1 MELSQI
7 RMICINLNRSPQRWA
22 FMAAQFRALGVD
34 VERLAAIDGAANVPA
49 WLAPEFAG
57 PHQLTSGEVGCYAS
71 HLVAAQMVV
80 GQCLPHVVVLE
91 DDVTLDPDFPM
102 ACREA
107 IDNAPAGWDC
117 IHLSGVVKRSVVAVQ
132 NLPNERALV
141 RYSRMPLN
149 AAAYILS
156 NSGARKLLTPAP
168 RRCPNDVEV
177 RHAWLANLNV
187 LGVYPAPARQTNNF
201 QSDIGHFQHA
211 PSSRLFSP
219 GPFSEVYLEWWTARR
234 LGLTIYARARLANI
248 ANSVR
253 RRIERSGKRN
263 VAVLRLR
270 KSGVER
276 LASPDTTGKD
286 SRYGYI
292 GDDVAMRVTDQR

>member
-1 MELSQI
+1 MRI
-7 RMICINLNRSPQRWA
+7 ICINLDHSPQRWT
-22 FMAAQFRALGVD
+22 FMTGQLRALGVE

-57 PHQLTSGEVGCYAS
+57 PHQLTSGEVGCNAS

-80 GQCLPHVVVLE
+80 GQGLPHVVILE
-91 DDVTLDPDFPM
+91 DDVTLDPDFPL

-107 IDNAPAGWDC
+107 VDNAPAGWDC

-132 NLPNERALV
+132 NLLNGRTLV

-156 NSGARKLLTPAP
+156 NRGARKLLTPAP
-168 RRCPNDVEV
+168 RRCAYDVEV

-187 LGVYPAPARQTNNF
+187 LGVYPAPARQTNSF
-201 QSDIGHFQHA
+201 QSDIGHYG
-211 PSSRLFSP
+211 PSSL
-219 GPFSEVYLEWWTARR
+219 GPFSEVYLEWWTARS
-234 LGLTIYARARLANI
+234 LGLTVYARARFANI
-248 ANSVR
+248 ANSLR

-276 LASPDTTGKD
+276 LASPDTTAKD
-286 SRYGYI
+286 SRYGTS
-292 GDDVAMRVTDQR
+292 ATM

>member
-1 MELSQI
+1 M
-7 RMICINLNRSPQRWA
+7 RVICINLDRSPRRWA
-22 FMAAQFRALGVD
+22 FMAAQFQALGVE

>member
-1 MELSQI
+1 M
-7 RMICINLNRSPQRWA
+7 RVICINLDRSPRRWA
-22 FMAAQFRALGVD
+22 FMAAQFQALGVE

-91 DDVTLDPDFPM
+91 DDVTLDPDFPL

-132 NLPNERALV
+132 NLLNGRTLV

-219 GPFSEVYLEWWTARR
+219 GPFSEVYLEWWTARS
-234 LGLTIYARARLANI
+234 LGLTVYARARLANI

-253 RRIERSGKRN
+253 PRIERSGNRN

-270 KSGVER
+270 KLGVER
-276 LASPDTTGKD
+276 LASPDTTAKD
-286 SRYGYI
+286 AR
-292 GDDVAMRVTDQR
+292 